1 MTSSDH
7 SGHEAS
13 RSPENA
19 TGQAFRQIHPSAPPG
34 SAPLRPVRWL
44 VLGLAI
50 PPILIAS
57 GAWLAPKLPIATGW
71 EDLLTF
77 LTAVVTVTTTLFV
90 LSRGRFTSR
99 LWLAIGLVA
108 ASALG
113 IVAFTGVQSV
123 TGIVVVGSALL
134 TLGHGIGHAV
144 GSRIEHAGHLLPA
157 CVVAG
162 CVDVASVLHPQGP
175 THAIVRSE
183 RAIELLV
190 LSFPVLGTQAFAP
203 SIGVGDVVFAALLLG
218 TATRHRLST
227 VRFALLIGMGLLF
240 AGLLSALIAQAVPA
254 LPAIGLCVVL
264 GVRQARVLDR
274 KDRRTALG
282 FMAASVVVTAGVVA
296 SRFLE

>member
-13 RSPENA
+13 RNPENA
-19 TGQAFRQIHPSAPPG
+19 TGQAFRQIQPSPPPG
-34 SAPLRPVRWL
+34 PALPQPIRWL

-57 GAWLAPKLPIATGW
+57 GAWIAPKISVGAGW

-77 LTAVVTVTTTLFV
+77 LSAVVTVTTTLFV
-90 LSRGRFTSR
+90 LAHGRFTPR

-113 IVAFTGVQSV
+113 IVAITGVQSV
-123 TGIVVVGSALL
+123 AAIVVVGSALM

-162 CVDVASVLHPQGP
+162 CVDIASVLHPQGP

-183 RAIELLV
+183 RAVELLL
-190 LSFPVLGTQAFAP
+190 LSFPVLGTHAFAP

-218 TATRHRLST
+218 TATRHRLSAL
-227 VRFALLIGMGLLF
+227 RFALLIAAGLVV
-240 AGLLSALIAQAVPA
+240 AGLLSALLARAVPA
-254 LPAIGLCVVL
+254 LPTIGLCVVL
-264 GVRQARVLDR
+264 GVRQARILDR

-282 FMAASVVVTAGVVA
+282 FMAASVVVTAGVVV